1 MQQDRWTEGP
11 MIGREEIAGQKD
23 DRKAWQLLEK
33 TLLAS
38 VQEQRRARRWGI
50 FFKSLTF
57 LYLIGVLFLVS
68 PLGQLEGAGS
78 VGNKPHTALIEV
90 RGTIAEDRKSSAD
103 NLVTSLRQIGRA
115 SCRERV

>member
-11 MIGREEIAGQKD
+11 MIGRDEIADQKD

-38 VQEQRRARRWGI
+38 VQEQKRSRRWGI

-57 LYLIGVLFLVS
+57 LYLIGALILLS
-68 PLGQLEGAGS
+68 PLSKLDGAAG
-78 VGNKPHTALIEV
+78 VGKPHTALIEV
-90 RGTIAEDRKSSAD
+90 RGVIADR
-103 NLVTSLRQIGRA
+103 QEIGRA
-115 SCRERV
+115 HV